1 MIGVSEALALG
12 RRLGID
18 DKVLSNIMGVS
29 SSRCWSI
36 DTYNPVP
43 GVMENVPSCKLI
55 LNQLET
61 MKKDLHVNSC

>member
-43 GVMENVPSCKLI
+43 GVM
-55 LNQLET
+55 
-61 MKKDLHVNSC
+61 